1 MGALDGAARAPSL
14 RAAPRN
20 PSPRRTGRRGIAS
33 RRTRPGPRVVSGP
46 RDLATAAL
54 AEIGGALAAMDE
66 RALDAFAEEIARAR
80 RIALHGVGREG
91 LMMRA
96 LAMRLHH
103 LGLDAHVV
111 GDMSAPP
118 LGTGDL
124 LIVSAGPGHFS
135 TVAAL
140 VGVARE
146 AGARTACVTAQ
157 PDGAVPRACD
167 AVLAIPAQTMAD
179 DTGPSAGV
187 LPMGSLFEGA
197 QFVAFE
203 VLVLVLRDRLG
214 VAPVAM
220 RARHTNLE

>member
-1 MGALDGAARAPSL
+1 MSGHAERAARAAEEL
-14 RAAPRN
+14 RDAA
-20 PSPRRTGRRGIAS
+20 A
-33 RRTRPGPRVVSGP
+33 RV
-46 RDLATAAL
+46 D
-54 AEIGGALAAMDE
+54 EGALT
-66 RALDAFAEEIARAR
+66 AFAEEIARAR
-80 RIALHGVGREG
+80 RLALHGVGREG

-118 LGTGDL
+118 LGPGDL
-124 LIVSAGPGHFS
+124 LVVSAGPGRFA

-146 AGARTACVTAQ
+146 AGARTACVTAR
-157 PDGAVPRACD
+157 PEGAVPRACD
-167 AVLAIPAQTMAD
+167 AVLHIPAQTMAD
-179 DTGPSAGV
+179 DLPEGAAAPASV

-197 QFVAFE
+197 QFLVFE
-203 VLVLVLRDRLG
+203 CLVLGLRDRLG
-214 VAPVAM
+214 VSPEAM